1 MAGKERRRDAK
12 ALRDENAALR
22 DECER
27 RSDEA
32 LADRLRADRR
42 LAERNAAIEAKDA
55 AEAARTTATKER
67 DELQAEVERLRAALL
82 EAAETVQEWGS
93 QAPDYAQEKVGLAE
107 EIERIRAT
115 ATRGG

>member
-1 MAGKERRRDAK
+1 MVAPSRGEWTTDDIKTMLGVVERV
-12 ALRDENAALR
+12 
-22 DECER
+22 
-27 RSDEA
+27 S
-32 LADRLRADRR
+32 
-42 LAERNAAIEAKDA
+42 
-55 AEAARTTATKER
+55 KER